1 MINSRKVLLREVTMT
16 KFIKTLIVAVL
27 FILAITFALE
37 NQQMIALSY
46 YDVIPPFSVPVFLLV
61 FFSVLL
67 GILIAGF
74 GDIYVRFSLKNKVRK
89 YEKTIK
95 KLQAERDA
103 LKQAT
108 TKKEVEK
115 ADEADKEPPKLPANV

>member
-1 MINSRKVLLREVTMT
+1 MINSKKALLCEDAMT

-46 YDVIPPFSVPVFLLV
+46 YDVIPSFSVPVFLLV
-61 FFSVLL
+61 FFSALL

-74 GDIYVRFSLKNKVRK
+74 GDVYVRFSLKNKVRK

-95 KLQAERDA
+95 KLQAENNA
-103 LKQAT
+103 LKQAAAE
-108 TKKEVEK
+108 KDVEK
-115 ADEADKEPPKLPANV
+115 ADREPPELPSNV

>member
-1 MINSRKVLLREVTMT
+1 MINSKKVSLREVIMT

-67 GILIAGF
+67 GILITGF

-89 YEKTIK
+89 YAKTIK
-95 KLQAERDA
+95 KLQAECDT

-108 TKKEVEK
+108 AGKEVE
-115 ADEADKEPPKLPANV
+115 EVEKEPLKLPSNV

>member
-1 MINSRKVLLREVTMT
+1 MINSKKVLLREVPMT

-61 FFSVLL
+61 FFSVLI

-74 GDIYVRFSLKNKVRK
+74 GDVYVRFSLKNKVRK
-89 YEKTIK
+89 QEKTIK
-95 KLQAERDA
+95 KLRAECDA
-103 LKQAT
+103 LKQAAAENDM
-108 TKKEVEK
+108 KK
-115 ADEADKEPPKLPANV
+115 ADDAPPQLPSNA

>member
-1 MINSRKVLLREVTMT
+1 MT
-16 KFIKTLIVAVL
+16 KFVKTLIVAVL

-37 NQQMIALSY
+37 NQQMIALRY
-46 YDVIPPFSVPVFLLV
+46 YGVIPPFSVPVFLLV

-74 GDIYVRFSLKNKVRK
+74 GDMYVRFSLKGKVRK
-89 YEKTIK
+89 YEKAIK

-103 LKQAT
+103 LKRAENSREQ
-108 TKKEVEK
+108 
-115 ADEADKEPPKLPANV
+115 DKEPPKLPENA